1 MMSTSE
7 VVTEIA
13 ELSAPWGRRI
23 KLSEI
28 AYESGLKM
36 MRLRIR
42 EGTRFTI
49 VELDAPTATAL
60 GEALL
65 AWVKKNDAAPH

>member
-1 MMSTSE
+1 MMSASE

-13 ELSAPWGRRI
+13 ELAAPWGRRI
-23 KLSEI
+23 KVSEI

-49 VELDAPTATAL
+49 VELDAPTATEL
-60 GEALL
+60 GAVLL